1 MNSINRFVQ
10 GRNILILI
18 SMVLWAPVAWAS
30 EADSVLQYSLPQD
43 TAASADARYD
53 FHETRVAGFERK
65 KITKDL
71 RIRGWK
77 ISDGLYL
84 GQAKVA
90 NKWGLGVVYERGD
103 VAFGI
108 NNRGIQVMKRF

>member
-1 MNSINRFVQ
+1 M
-10 GRNILILI
+10 LILI
-18 SMVLWAPVAWAS
+18 SLVLWAPVAWSS
-30 EADSVLQYSLPQD
+30 EADGVLQYSLPRD
-43 TAASADARYD
+43 TAASADVRYD
-53 FHETRVAGFERK
+53 FHETRVVGFERK

-90 NKWGLGVVYERGD
+90 DKWGLGVVYERGD